1 MNIYHTLTD
10 WYNNFLVM
18 TFFNLTREKT
28 NILIVDGHP
37 WGNLD
42 YVWSDMFNSTVRLKS
57 LTQPVVFRNLIFG
70 WTDLGSPIYVT
81 EESGYREMPLFEEFR
96 EFLLDTYHLPIEKS
110 LNCSRLSLT
119 IVWRRDNYVVHP
131 RNPSGTCFVIRN

>member
-10 WYNNFLVM
+10 WYNAFLVM
-18 TFFNLTREKT
+18 SFFNLTRENT

-42 YVWSDMFNSTVRLKS
+42 YVWEDFFNSTVRLGSFKK
-57 LTQPVVFRNLIFG
+57 PVVFKNLIFG
-70 WTDLGSPIYVT
+70 WQGVDSPIDPQMEKKYK
-81 EESGYREMPLFEEFR
+81 EMPLFEEFR
-96 EFLLDTYHLPIEKS
+96 EFLLDTYHLPIQKP
-110 LNCSRLSLT
+110 LNCSSLAIT

-131 RNPSGTCFVIRN
+131 RNPSGMSLCCSF